1 MLASYNNIYTCDSA
15 HSYTI
20 IYLPSFLCIHLLLIS
35 QGAYRH
41 LMKPEDYERE
51 KWVQLF
57 NKFDLY
63 TKDEGNDLRGE
74 KMQEEL
80 WPYYSG
86 LIEKYGLGG
95 KLKW

>member
-1 MLASYNNIYTCDSA
+1 MPSAYSIYTCDSA
-15 HSYTI
+15 NSYSVPTFSSL
-20 IYLPSFLCIHLLLIS
+20 YLLLIPH